1 MRAWLPVQS
10 YREAEKMKS
19 RGRSHRSLAGDGGAA
34 ASVQEEF

>member
-1 MRAWLPVQS
+1 MQN
-10 YREAEKMKS
+10 YRETEKIKS